1 MISIHIEQNQYGNW
15 VLIKS
20 TVRHTKRDGKWWATD
35 QCKLN
40 TAFIE
45 LEDAQRC
52 AKQMPA
58 DWVVYLTPYVRPYGV
73 GVIDLA
79 TLGDP
84 CLRNP

>member
-20 TVRHTKRDGKWWATD
+20 TVRYNERDGKLWATD

-40 TAFIE
+40 IAFIE
-45 LEDAQRC
+45 LDDAQRC

-58 DWVVYLTPYVRPYGV
+58 NYAVYLTPYVRLYGV
-73 GVIDLA
+73 GIIDVN
-79 TLGDP
+79 TLGDMYVRP
-84 CLRNP
+84 Q